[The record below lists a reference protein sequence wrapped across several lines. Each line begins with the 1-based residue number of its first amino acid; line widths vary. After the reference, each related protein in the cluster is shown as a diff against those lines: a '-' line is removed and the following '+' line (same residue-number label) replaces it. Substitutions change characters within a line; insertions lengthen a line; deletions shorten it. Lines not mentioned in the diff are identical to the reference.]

1 MNAKTQQEIVI
12 VNAEKIHG
20 LGNQQPSFKKCKAC
34 EMIKS
39 VSEFYALREYKNG
52 NTRYDTLCKP
62 CRRPIAR
69 ELRRIQYHD
78 HPEQYRAYVKKYR
91 DNDREAYRAKDREK
105 HRRKKVKVFEAYG
118 GAICACCGEQHFS
131 MLTIDHMNND
141 GSAHRLA
148 IGNGKKNV
156 GSRLYQW
163 LITNKFPSGF
173 QVLCFNCNSSKYIN
187 GGICEH
193 KLEEGSTT
201 ISEESR
207 VKRLEMHGTPNRV
220 VI

>member
-34 EMIKS
+34 EVTKPL
-39 VSEFYALREYKNG
+39 SEFYALREG
-52 NTRYDTLCKP
+52 RWDTLCKP

-69 ELRRIQYHD
+69 EQRRIQYHD
-78 HPEQYRAYVKKYR
+78 HPEQYRAYVRKYR
-91 DNDREAYRAKDREK
+91 NNDKEAYKAKDREK
-105 HRRKKVKVFEAYG
+105 HRQKKVKVFEAYG
-118 GAICACCGEQHFS
+118 GAVCACCGEQHFS

-141 GSAHRLA
+141 GAAHRLV
-148 IGNGKKNV
+148 IGKGKKNV

-173 QVLCFNCNSSKYIN
+173 QVLCFNCNSSKHIN
-187 GGICEH
+187 GGTCEH

-201 ISEESR
+201 ISKESTP
-207 VKRLEMHGTPNRV
+207 KRAEVHGTPSGW
-220 VI
+220 